1 MESKQN
7 LSLHSVDMT
16 KPWLSLLSTIKKNIT
31 EFDGMYGNFLTMHQV
46 FISDIFCCQ
55 YIGGKSLT
63 LIEEI
68 GRGSYGLVHK
78 AVWRGT
84 IVAAKVIN
92 ISSSTQSALNE
103 FKVLR
108 YSLAVIL
115 SLIISGQC
123 NLIIYFMHYLVVY
136 TIQILCQLWDLLNQ
150 RAQ

>member
-1 MESKQN
+1 MR
-7 LSLHSVDMT
+7 
-16 KPWLSLLSTIKKNIT
+16 
-31 EFDGMYGNFLTMHQV
+31 QV
-46 FISDIFCCQ
+46 FISDIFCFQ
-55 YIGGKSLT
+55 YIGGKGLT

-68 GRGSYGLVHK
+68 RRGSYGLVHK
-78 AVWRGT
+78 GLWRGT

-108 YSLAVIL
+108 YSLTIIL
-115 SLIISGQC
+115 SLIISRQC
-123 NLIIYFMHYLVVY
+123 NLIIYSMHYLVVY